1 MTFLWGHLGLM
12 WLPRHS
18 GITRHCPAGAISANI
33 SCWHRDFPLW
43 GLGLGISW
51 TWIANQRALP
61 SMANSRTQAVVV
73 WNICISCMLHMAMPN
88 RSYRKWTQ
96 WEEWQVAAVEQG
108 SSARSV
114 TGVQFQVEQPWPH
127 VPWNPRHTGH
137 TVARVAHRAGAHGAE
152 RAKIPK
158 GGRTGAEGEG
168 AMPRCQMVT
177 QHTKQFHTI
186 P

>member
-1 MTFLWGHLGLM
+1 MRTCFGYKLDMDCNGHCTGQLKNSS
-12 WLPRHS
+12 RS
-18 GITRHCPAGAISANI
+18 GMKH
-33 SCWHRDFPLW
+33 
-43 GLGLGISW
+43 
-51 TWIANQRALP
+51 
-61 SMANSRTQAVVV
+61 VYY
-73 WNICISCMLHMAMPN
+73 ICISCMLHMAMQN

-108 SSARSV
+108 SSASG

-168 AMPRCQMVT
+168 AMPRWWWHNILNNSIQCL
-177 QHTKQFHTI
+177 KC